1 MSLAESLGMFK
12 VLKIALVLLLS
23 ITTSAFAQSTY
34 PTYGD
39 IYLNDYG
46 NLVDASDATYIRNAL
61 QNLRAE
67 TGVEFT
73 VLTIQSLSDYGH
85 DGAIEPFATGLFN
98 TWGIGDKVTNDGILM
113 LVSRNDRKIR
123 IELGAAYGNSEN
135 RPMKY
140 IIDTIITPEFKN
152 DAYSDGIRKG
162 VEAVIYNLNGVDFDQ
177 QNTGFLTK
185 VKDFLSRIV
194 AQFSFWLLGLL
205 VPIFGVLRS
214 FWKRWRRN
222 RPRICPN
229 DGLTMSRL
237 SEDQDDE
244 HLEQG
249 QITEELLQSVDY
261 DVWVCGSCDHIT
273 VEAYSG
279 LLSRYGACRACKHRT
294 LEGDTE
300 ILDPAT
306 TNSTGSKRID
316 YQCHHCHEAYSE
328 TKTIPRKST
337 SSSSGSSFGGG
348 SSSGGGASG
357 SW

>member
-1 MSLAESLGMFK
+1 MFR
-12 VLKIALVLLLS
+12 VLRIAFVLLLPVLMS
-23 ITTSAFAQSTY
+23 VSAPAFAQSTY
-34 PTYGD
+34 PAYED
-39 IYLNDYG
+39 IYLNDYAS
-46 NLVDASDATYIRNAL
+46 LVDADDATYIRNAL
-61 QNLRAE
+61 QDLRTE

-73 VLTIQSLSDYGH
+73 VLTISSLSDYGH

-113 LVSRNDRKIR
+113 LVSLYDRKIR

-152 DAYSDGIRKG
+152 ESYSKGIRKG
-162 VEAVIYNLNGVDFDQ
+162 VDAVIYNLNGVDFDQ
-177 QNTGFLTK
+177 QNTGVLTK
-185 VKDFLSRIV
+185 VKDFLARAV
-194 AQFSFWLLGLL
+194 EQFSFWLLGLL
-205 VPIFGVLRS
+205 VPIFGGLRS
-214 FWKRWRRN
+214 YWKRGRRN

-244 HLEQG
+244 HLEKG

-273 VEAYSG
+273 VEAYPG
-279 LLSRYGACRACKHRT
+279 VLSRYGACRACKHRT

-300 ILDPAT
+300 ILSHAT
-306 TNSTGSKRID
+306 TNSTGSKRIN
-316 YQCHHCHEAYSE
+316 YQCHHCHEAYCE
-328 TKTIPRKST
+328 TKTIPIKSK
-337 SSSSGSSFGGG
+337 SSSGSSFGGG